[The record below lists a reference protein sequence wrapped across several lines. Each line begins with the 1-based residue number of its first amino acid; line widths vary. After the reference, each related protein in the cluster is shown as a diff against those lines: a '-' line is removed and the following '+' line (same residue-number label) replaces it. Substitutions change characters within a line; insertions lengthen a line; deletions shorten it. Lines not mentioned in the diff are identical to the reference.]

1 MAFFPFSGQPKLTAE
16 VTVTPSQITAGANTE
31 STFTV
36 TGLRKG
42 MIVLVDFPSL
52 EANLVQNTARVT
64 ADNTLKVRFYNPTG
78 STITPSSQTM
88 RVVAF

>member
-1 MAFFPFSGQPKLTAE
+1 MAFIPFSGSPKLTAE
-16 VTVTPSQITAGANTE
+16 LTVTPSAIATTANTE

-36 TGLRKG
+36 TGLRTG

-52 EANLVQNTARVT
+52 EANLVQNTERVT
-64 ADNTLKVRFYNPTG
+64 ANNTLKVRFYNPTG
-78 STITPSSQTM
+78 STITPAAQTM